1 MKRLSGLDA
10 TFLYLET
17 PEMPM
22 HVGALH
28 LFDLPARYRGRFVDA
43 LRKHMAER
51 LPLTPALRRRIW
63 QMPLNV
69 TNPVWLDAVP
79 DLKKH
84 IVEVKL
90 PRLAAAARGKGGE
103 MAQLEAL
110 VGQLH
115 TKLLDRSRPLWKFH
129 VIEGLAPGEGG
140 ARRVAL
146 YTQLHHA
153 AVDGQAAVA
162 LANAIL
168 DVSPKP
174 PPLAARASGRVKQF
188 ELGLVEMISGAIGAE
203 VQQITHLIRALPGA
217 VGSLSSVATQVA
229 ARSELVTGKKR
240 SGSLGLAPRTRL
252 NASVTTG
259 RAFAT
264 VSLPL
269 QELKSLGRLH
279 GATLNDMVLMLCS
292 TALRRH
298 FGRRGPLPRKS
309 MVAAMPVT
317 LREKGDTRPD
327 NQASMTLV
335 SLGTQIADPMRR
347 LAHIKAATKSM
358 KSTLA
363 GVKGILPTDFPS
375 IGVPWLMEAATA
387 IYRRAKVAD
396 KLPPVA
402 NVVISNV
409 PGPPV
414 PLYMAGAK
422 MLTNYPCSIVV
433 HGVALNITVQSYN
446 QSLDFGLMADAAAMP
461 EVRELADSIRVAF
474 DDVRALPVDE
484 PEDQA
489 PTSATAM
496 AQDAARSAGMAI
508 RRVAGAA
515 LDSASDLV
523 GKPVQRAARKALK
536 GAMTG
541 AVGGAVGTAVSGAM
555 DRVVKAASRKRPA

>member
-1 MKRLSGLDA
+1 MRRMKRLSGLDA
-10 TFLYLET
+10 TFLHLET

-28 LFDLPARYRGRFVDA
+28 LFELPTGSRGSFVNT

-51 LPLTPALRRRIW
+51 LPLAPALRRRLW

-69 TNPVWLDAVP
+69 TNPVWIDAVP
-79 DLKKH
+79 DLKRH
-84 IVEVKL
+84 IVGIKL
-90 PRLAAAARGKGGE
+90 GRKGND

-115 TKLLDRSRPLWKFH
+115 PKLLDRSRPLWKFH
-129 VIEGLAPGEGG
+129 VIEGLSPGEGG
-140 ARRVAL
+140 TRRVAL

-162 LANAIL
+162 LANVIL
-168 DVSPKP
+168 DLGPNP
-174 PPLAARASGRVKQF
+174 PPLALRTSGRVKRF
-188 ELGLVEMISGAIGAE
+188 ELGLVEMISGAIGSE
-203 VQQITHLIRALPGA
+203 VQQISHLIRALPGA
-217 VGSLSSVATQVA
+217 VGSLSSAATRAA

-252 NASVTTG
+252 NTSVTAG
-259 RAFAT
+259 RAFAA

-269 QELKSLGRLH
+269 HELKALGRLQ

-298 FGRRGPLPRKS
+298 FGKHGPLPRQS
-309 MVAAMPVT
+309 MVAAVPVS
-317 LREKGDTRPD
+317 LREKGNTQSD

-335 SLGTQIADPMRR
+335 SLGTNIADPMRR

-358 KSTLA
+358 KSTLS
-363 GVKGILPTDFPS
+363 GVKNILPTDFPS
-375 IGVPWLMEAATA
+375 IGVAWLMEAATA
-387 IYRRAKVAD
+387 LYRRANVAD

-414 PLYMAGAK
+414 PLYMAGAR

-433 HGVALNITVQSYN
+433 HGVALNITVQSYD
-446 QSLDFGLMADAAAMP
+446 QSLDFGLMADAVAMP
-461 EVRELADSIRVAF
+461 EVRELADSLRVAF
-474 DDVRALPVDE
+474 DDVRALPVDDLDDE
-484 PEDQA
+484 A
-489 PTSATAM
+489 PVTASQV
-496 AQDAARSAGMAI
+496 AQGAARNAGKMLKRA
-508 RRVAGAA
+508 AGAA
-515 LDSASDLV
+515 FDGANDLLA
-523 GKPVQRAARKALK
+523 KPMQRAARKAIK
-536 GAMTG
+536 GAVDEAVSG
-541 AVGGAVGTAVSGAM
+541 VGGAMA
-555 DRVVKAASRKRPA
+555 RVAKVAARKG

>member
-1 MKRLSGLDA
+1 
-10 TFLYLET
+10 
-17 PEMPM
+17 MPM

-28 LFDLPARYRGRFVDA
+28 VFELPPGYRGRFVNA

-51 LPLTPALRRRIW
+51 LPLAPALRRRLW

-79 DLKKH
+79 DLKLH

-90 PRLAAAARGKGGE
+90 PKLSAAARSKGGE

-110 VGQLH
+110 VGELH
-115 TKLLDRSRPLWKFH
+115 PQLLDRSRPLWKFH
-129 VIEGLAPGEGG
+129 VIEGLSPGEGG
-140 ARRVAL
+140 AKRVAM

-168 DVSPKP
+168 DLSAKP
-174 PPLAARASGRVKQF
+174 PPLAARSSGRVKQF

-217 VGSLSSVATQVA
+217 VGSLSSAATQAA
-229 ARSELVTGKKR
+229 ARSKLVSGKKR
-240 SGSLGLAPRTRL
+240 SGALGLAPRMGL
-252 NASVTTG
+252 NASVTAG
-259 RAFAT
+259 RAFAAM
-264 VSLPL
+264 SLPL
-269 QELKSLGRLH
+269 NELKALGRLH

-298 FGRRGPLPRKS
+298 FGKHGPLPRKS
-309 MVAAMPVT
+309 MVAAVPVS
-317 LREKGDTRPD
+317 LREKGNTNAD
-327 NQASMTLV
+327 NQASMTLI
-335 SLGTQIADPMRR
+335 SLGTNVADPMRR

-363 GVKGILPTDFPS
+363 GVKNILPTDFPS

-387 IYRRAKVAD
+387 LYRRAHVAD

-433 HGVALNITVQSYN
+433 HGVALNITVQSYD

-461 EVRELADSIRVAF
+461 EVRELADALRVAF
-474 DDVRALPVDE
+474 DDVRALSVDE
-484 PEDQA
+484 PDDEA
-489 PTSATAM
+489 PATATQV
-496 AQDAARSAGMAI
+496 AQGAARNAGNAL
-508 RRVAGAA
+508 RRAAGAA
-515 LDSASDLV
+515 IDSAGDLV
-523 GKPVQRAARKALK
+523 GKPV
-536 GAMTG
+536 
-541 AVGGAVGTAVSGAM
+541 
-555 DRVVKAASRKRPA
+555 